1 MAIMTN
7 AFDVGGIGANLV
19 PQLTP
24 NIGALANVVGSTMSY
39 GSTVDDPIT
48 NEDGTITLP
57 TIELQSNDPNL
68 APGELQNRYG
78 TDLMPYFNWVEAV
91 QTGTYTYNPEDDDKM
106 QEEIDRINDDFE
118 KKHGIN
124 AQQAAMQLEAERAS
138 QKLAGAAA
146 AGVGSNFVTSLVG
159 QGVTDGVAGPL
170 GSDYGSA
177 FKESFATVNPLNKFL
192 GGKTPNYTV
201 GDKEIFL
208 TPKEQVKLELNPD
221 NRYSPIEP
229 TGLKKGQDF
238 LAASNQDLTFGQ
250 RLNPFAEGGGLTSGA
265 KAAAGGMIAD
275 TFVQVAMG
283 ADPMDAIKDA
293 AKTTVLSYVA
303 NALIPG
309 SGGIVRF
316 LSKFFQREKIMAE
329 EMNRMDRPPMPDM
342 EGANMRQGQDEAPNI
357 DNETVAMAQ
366 ENIKRPSEKI
376 AAVLVARL
384 GSMTEEQLA
393 MLDRAITPEAAE
405 ALIMLLPELRSL
417 IQAID
422 SDGAMSQ
429 QQAQAPQAEA
439 QMGALGGMG

>member
-1 MAIMTN
+1 MAIMAN
-7 AFDVGGIGANLV
+7 AFDVGGVGANLV
-19 PQLTP
+19 PQLNP
-24 NIGALANVVGSTMSY
+24 NIGALANVVGSTI
-39 GSTVDDPIT
+39 DDPIT

-68 APGELQNRYG
+68 EQGELQNKYG

-91 QTGTYTYNPEDDDKM
+91 QTGTYTYDPEDDNKM
-106 QEEIDRINDDFE
+106 QDEIDRINKEFE
-118 KKHGIN
+118 EKHGIN
-124 AQQAAMQLEAERAS
+124 AQQAAMQLEAERVS

-146 AGVGSNFVTSLVG
+146 GGFGSNFVTSLIG
-159 QGVTDGVAGPL
+159 QGSTDGVAGPL

-177 FKESFATVNPLNKFL
+177 FKESFANVNPLNKFL
-192 GGKTPNYTV
+192 GGKKPNYTV
-201 GDKEIFL
+201 NGKAQFVNPKL
-208 TPKEQVKLELNPD
+208 TFGKNTEQLATQGIK
-221 NRYSPIEP
+221 PIDP
-229 TGLKKGQDF
+229 TGLEKGQDI
-238 LAASNQDLTFGQ
+238 LALDRPELSFGQ
-250 RLNPFAEGGGLTSGA
+250 RLDPFDKDGRLTPQANNAMGYA
-265 KAAAGGMIAD
+265 VFDVIGQI
-275 TFVQVAMG
+275 AMG
-283 ADPMDAIKDA
+283 AEPMDAIKDA
-293 AKTTVLSYVA
+293 AKSTVLSYVA

-342 EGANMRQGQDEAPNI
+342 EGANMRQAQDEAPNI
-357 DNETVAMAQ
+357 DSETVAMAQ

-422 SDGAMSQ
+422 PDGAMSQ

>member
-68 APGELQNRYG
+68 APGELQKVYG
-78 TDLMPYFNWVEAV
+78 IGGSVLTEEGLRKALKPYFNWVEAV

-316 LSKFFQREKIMAE
+316 LSKFF
-329 EMNRMDRPPMPDM
+329 
-342 EGANMRQGQDEAPNI
+342 
-357 DNETVAMAQ
+357 
-366 ENIKRPSEKI
+366 
-376 AAVLVARL
+376 
-384 GSMTEEQLA
+384 
-393 MLDRAITPEAAE
+393 
-405 ALIMLLPELRSL
+405 
-417 IQAID
+417 
-422 SDGAMSQ
+422 
-429 QQAQAPQAEA
+429 
-439 QMGALGGMG
+439 

>member
-1 MAIMTN
+1 MAIMAN
-7 AFDVGGIGANLV
+7 AFDVGGVGANLV
-19 PQLTP
+19 PQLNP
-24 NIGALANVVGSTMSY
+24 NIGALANVVGSTI
-39 GSTVDDPIT
+39 DDPIT

-68 APGELQNRYG
+68 EQGELQNKYG

-91 QTGTYTYNPEDDDKM
+91 QTGTYTYNPEDDNKM

-146 AGVGSNFVTSLVG
+146 GGFGSNFVTSLIG
-159 QGVTDGVAGPL
+159 QGSTDGVAGPL

-201 GDKEIFL
+201 GGKPQFIDPI
-208 TPKEQVKLELNPD
+208 KLVGATNKQLAAKG
-221 NRYSPIEP
+221 IEKIDLKP
-229 TGLKKGQDF
+229 TGLKKGQDI
-238 LAASNQDLTFGQ
+238 LALDRPELSFGERLDPFDKDGRLTPQANNAMGYAVFDVIGQ
-250 RLNPFAEGGGLTSGA
+250 
-265 KAAAGGMIAD
+265 I
-275 TFVQVAMG
+275 AMG
-283 ADPMDAIKDA
+283 AEPMDAIKDA
-293 AKTTVLSYVA
+293 AKSTVLSYVA

-316 LSKFFQREKIMAE
+316 LSKFFQRKKIMAE

-342 EGANMRQGQDEAPNI
+342 EGANMRQAQDEAPNI
-357 DNETVAMAQ
+357 DSETVAMAQ

-422 SDGAMSQ
+422 PDGAMSQ

>member
-7 AFDVGGIGANLV
+7 AFDVGGVGANLV

-39 GSTVDDPIT
+39 GSTIDDPIT
-48 NEDGTITLP
+48 NEDGTITIP

-68 APGELQNRYG
+68 EQGELQSKYG

-106 QEEIDRINDDFE
+106 QEEIDKINKDFE
-118 KKHGIN
+118 EKHGIN

-146 AGVGSNFVTSLVG
+146 AGVGSNFVTSLIG
-159 QGVTDGVAGPL
+159 QGVGVSDIDGALISGPL

-177 FKESFATVNPLNKFL
+177 FKESFANVNPLNKFL
-192 GGKTPNYTV
+192 GGKTHNFTV
-201 GDKEIFL
+201 NGKAQFVEPKL
-208 TPKEQVKLELNPD
+208 TFGKTTEQLAD
-221 NRYSPIEP
+221 QGIEP
-229 TGLKKGQDF
+229 IGPTNLTKGQDI
-238 LAASNQDLTFGQ
+238 LAASNKSLDFTD

-265 KAAAGGMIAD
+265 KVAAGGMIAD

-316 LSKFFQREKIMAE
+316 LSKFF
-329 EMNRMDRPPMPDM
+329 
-342 EGANMRQGQDEAPNI
+342 
-357 DNETVAMAQ
+357 
-366 ENIKRPSEKI
+366 
-376 AAVLVARL
+376 
-384 GSMTEEQLA
+384 
-393 MLDRAITPEAAE
+393 
-405 ALIMLLPELRSL
+405 
-417 IQAID
+417 
-422 SDGAMSQ
+422 
-429 QQAQAPQAEA
+429 
-439 QMGALGGMG
+439 